1 MIEFHLVL
9 RVAPNKARTVVDAL
23 QVLAKSA
30 RATPGCM
37 GVEVYKA
44 VDERGCIC
52 YDEIW
57 ETESVLRSMIASKH
71 FSQLAALMELSSK
84 PPDCQ
89 FRFIA
94 KTQGLEFAEQIKGFA
109 PH

>member
-1 MIEFHLVL
+1 M
-9 RVAPNKARTVVDAL
+9 TL
-23 QVLAKSA
+23 QVLAKNA
-30 RATPGCM
+30 RATLGCM
-37 GVEVYKA
+37 EVEVYKS

-57 ETESVLRSMIASKH
+57 ETESVLCSMIASMH

-89 FRFIA
+89 FRFIF
-94 KTQGLEFAEQIKGFA
+94 KIQGLEFAGQIKGFT
-109 PH
+109 HH